1 MFLTR
6 KPLKKVPH
14 IAPPLLFSNWK
25 GQLPPHLMVGNWPY
39 SFSFQTSCINMAFNL
54 NNALFCDIM
63 VYNVGVLNRKQS
75 ILFLQQ

>member
-1 MFLTR
+1 
-6 KPLKKVPH
+6 
-14 IAPPLLFSNWK
+14 
-25 GQLPPHLMVGNWPY
+25 MVGDWPY

-63 VYNVGVLNRKQS
+63 VYNGGVLYGKQN